1 MYLEKVI
8 VRPRHVE
15 FQVLADVHGAAVH
28 LGERECSVQRRHQKL
43 IEESPCAVLT
53 PELRAR
59 MGGVAVRA
67 ALAAGYANAGTVEFL
82 LDAHGDF
89 YFLEVNARLQVEHP
103 VTELVTGLDL
113 VKAQLRLAAGEP
125 LGLRQEDV
133 EFRGAALECRIC
145 AEDPFA
151 DFLPSIGEV
160 SDLVEPAGP
169 GVRLESALE
178 RGQQITPYYDPLVA
192 KLITWGADR
201 DEAIA
206 RMRRALS
213 EYRIQGIATTIP
225 FHQLVMDDAAVRGR
239 RHRHGVR
246 REALRRAAAVG
257 RRRGRDERRR
267 PSGAEVAAVVA
278 ALLAL
283 MPGAAPGA
291 ARGGAG
297 DGRSGI
303 DPWMATARLGARRL
317 GGV

>member
-53 PELRAR
+53 PELRVR
-59 MGGVAVRA
+59 MGDVAVRA

-82 LDAHGDF
+82 LDARGDF

-133 EFRGAALECRIC
+133 EFRGAAIECRIC

-151 DFLPSIGEV
+151 DFLPSIGLV

-178 RGQQITPYYDPLVA
+178 RGQLITPYYDPLVA

-201 DEAIA
+201 EEAIS
-206 RMRRALS
+206 RMRRALL
-213 EYRIQGIATTIP
+213 EYRVQGIATTIP
-225 FHQLVMDDAAVRGR
+225 FHKLVMDDEQFVAADIDTGYVER
-239 RHRHGVR
+239 RFG
-246 REALRRAAAVG
+246 ELPRAAGDATG
-257 RRRGRDERRR
+257 TSDAG
-267 PSGAEVAAVVA
+267 PSGAEIAAVVA

-283 MPGAAPGA
+283 MPGAAPA
-291 ARGGAG
+291 AVRGGAG
-297 DGRSGI
+297 DGRTGI